1 MPVTWELSAEPKT
14 VFNGVLYL
22 SSEVLVVCE
31 SLHLCRVPDARL
43 AVFHPLSSARRCKS
57 YPSVVIKLT
66 EARGD
71 VSTERIDDHGL
82 QSFIEQHCV
91 R

>member
-1 MPVTWELSAEPKT
+1 
-14 VFNGVLYL
+14 
-22 SSEVLVVCE
+22 
-31 SLHLCRVPDARL
+31 
-43 AVFHPLSSARRCKS
+43 
-57 YPSVVIKLT
+57 LT